1 MYNNFF
7 IQESFKRKGV
17 IEVSGNEFRKWRR
30 NEDITQE
37 QVAEIIIADK
47 STISRWEHEYINI
60 SDTLYNKLLNFMEE
74 VNQNLLTTTFK
85 NVDITGKGG

>member
-7 IQESFKRKGV
+7 VQESFKRKGV

-74 VNQNLLTTTFK
+74 VN
-85 NVDITGKGG
+85 